1 MVHLVR
7 SWLLEKDPTLYCTPI
22 VRRFVE
28 HVDSV
33 NTLIVI
39 RIEYYMYFSEKI
51 IIQLI
56 FMAFRVQTEPSV
68 SLSK

>member
-1 MVHLVR
+1 MVAG
-7 SWLLEKDPTLYCTPI
+7 KYPTLYCTPI

-39 RIEYYMYFSEKI
+39 RIEYYNIYIYISEKI

-56 FMAFRVQTEPSV
+56 CMAFRVQTEPSV